1 MKYYCISDLHIGDR
15 SRKDDFQENE
25 PGLIAFL
32 CSIPDNS
39 LILVGDILELWQCK
53 SDKIFEA
60 YKQLLPLLFTKTKH
74 YVTGNH
80 DRNIPCNKLNRYH
93 NITVTGQL
101 ILGDTL
107 FMHGHQFDLVN
118 AKEKGLGF
126 WITKMAGWL
135 ESYVDKDIDKKAEQ
149 FVMWLKKRGR
159 FGTVDSYRE
168 KAFAYARGITANGQ
182 KIKRIIIG
190 HTHQPDHAVVDGI
203 EYHNCGTWTNGRKHI
218 VELEVL

>member
-1 MKYYCISDLHIGDR
+1 MDILYCISDLHIGDK
-15 SRKDDFQENE
+15 SKKDDFQENE
-25 PGLIAFL
+25 AELSAFL
-32 CSIPDNS
+32 LSIPDNS

-53 SDKIFEA
+53 ADKIFEA
-60 YKQLLPLLFTKTKH
+60 YNDIFPLLFAKTKY

-80 DRNIPCNKLNRYH
+80 DMGMLDSVRFVHNVAMIEKL
-93 NITVTGQL
+93 I
-101 ILGDTL
+101 IGDTL
-107 FMHGHQFDLVN
+107 FMHGHQFDTVN
-118 AKEKGLGF
+118 AKDKGLGF

-149 FVMWLKKRGR
+149 FVMWLKKQGR

-168 KAFAYARGITANGQ
+168 KAVAYARGITANGQ

-203 EYHNCGTWTNGRKHI
+203 EYHNCGTWTNGKKHI